1 MKNLLYYKKLIET
14 TTDAGHAAKSGTF
27 RAWQAKC
34 VNTRQALKQAR
45 ADHDAELQEL
55 QGVYTTRIFLQ
66 KKAEIDE
73 KFNSIVNDAKKK
85 LTEDLDAVIESKR
98 AQFDKCSGAPSAE
111 DLRLLQALSMR
122 TSLSVAEVSDVVGR
136 LNGNVQ
142 SLSLLRDIAARHDIR
157 IPIGATTR
165 EAFDEQLQR
174 AREFSMDRLQRGLEV
189 SDAELGYRDK
199 LFYDYSDRGEARF
212 FYDGLD
218 DNILTSQQ
226 ITRATKEPASPV
238 VKAEQGTTTAGE
250 DDQPGG
256 AVEMWA
262 EVKCN
267 GSMSLSTIAG
277 QFHVSKQQI
286 RDANP
291 GKDLDR
297 IYTGDVILVPSTRFT
312 FQPDPS
318 GGHVQPS
325 QVRAVPRPKVECP
338 AGPNGEAIGDDISIL

>member
-1 MKNLLYYKKLIET
+1 MRDFLYYKRLIES

-27 RAWQAKC
+27 RAWHAKC
-34 VNTRQALKQAR
+34 VNTRQALQQAR

-73 KFNSIVNDAKKK
+73 KFNSIVNDAKNK
-85 LTEDLDAVIESKR
+85 LIEDLETVIESKQR
-98 AQFDKCSGAPSAE
+98 QFEARSGAPSAE

-122 TSLSVAEVSDVVGR
+122 SNLTVAEVADVVPK

-142 SLSLLRDIAARHDIR
+142 SLSLLRDIAGKHNIH
-157 IPIGATTR
+157 IPVGVSTR

-189 SDAELGYRDK
+189 SDKEIGYKDK

-212 FYDGLD
+212 FYDALD
-218 DNILTSQQ
+218 DNVLTSQQ
-226 ITRATKEPASPV
+226 VTRATKEPAAHV
-238 VKAEQGTTTAGE
+238 GAEQNATAGE
-250 DDQPGG
+250 PDQPGG

-267 GSMSLSTIAG
+267 GSMSLSTIAN
-277 QFHVSKQQI
+277 QFHISSKEI

-312 FQPDPS
+312 YQPDPS
-318 GGHVQPS
+318 GGHVQPGD
-325 QVRAVPRPKVECP
+325 VRAVPRPKVELP
-338 AGPNGEAIGDDISIL
+338 TGPHGEEVGDTISIL